1 MWQQQLQK
9 AEERL
14 TIKEEENRKM
24 LKEIEQLKADNTA
37 KNNKILAL

>member
-14 TIKEEENRKM
+14 TIKEEENNKM
-24 LKEIEQLKADNTA
+24 LKEIDQLKADNTT
-37 KNNKILAL
+37 KTNKISTL